1 MLQKLK
7 TEIAE
12 CYQHAL
18 ECRRWGNESSDP
30 GTKQDY
36 LDMEGRWVQLAHSY
50 EFTERLSNFTE
61 RFSGRQSPRRV
72 SLK

>member
-12 CYQHAL
+12 CYQHAP
-18 ECRRWGNESSDP
+18 ECRRRADESSDP
-30 GTKQDY
+30 ATKQDF
-36 LDMEGRWVQLAHSY
+36 LEMERRWIQLAHSY
-50 EFTERLSNFTE
+50 EFAERLSNFPE
-61 RFSGRQSPRRV
+61 PFSRRQSPRRV